1 MWAQSTHKGM
11 TSQTLSCR
19 FGSVVRICRRAPDI
33 EEQSNTL
40 LPFHWTLGED
50 ISSALHLGP
59 TTELIVS
66 QTRFLFE
73 AIFWNKHVWEA
84 SVLHLGLPSYWECN
98 PHFSPSLQQ
107 RNRSSVAC
115 SFTSQ
120 HSEGPCRLK
129 PRKVGR
135 AAVKWPTWQQLPLA
149 LGSGS
154 TGHVS

>member
-1 MWAQSTHKGM
+1 M

-19 FGSVVRICRRAPDI
+19 FGSMVHICRRALDI

-50 ISSALHLGP
+50 ISSELHLGP
-59 TTELIVS
+59 TTKLIVS

-73 AIFWNKHVWEA
+73 VIFWNKRVGGFCPPPQLA
-84 SVLHLGLPSYWECN
+84 FLLGMQSTFQSKPSAAEQVVRGL
-98 PHFSPSLQQ
+98 FL
-107 RNRSSVAC
+107 
-115 SFTSQ
+115 FTSQ

>member
-1 MWAQSTHKGM
+1 M

-50 ISSALHLGP
+50 ISSELHLGP

-73 AIFWNKHVWEA
+73 VIFWNKRVGGFCPPPRLAFLLGMQSTFQSKPSAAEQ
-84 SVLHLGLPSYWECN
+84 VVRGLFLHLTALRGSMQTEA
-98 PHFSPSLQQ
+98 Q
-107 RNRSSVAC
+107 
-115 SFTSQ
+115 
-120 HSEGPCRLK
+120 EG
-129 PRKVGR
+129 G
-135 AAVKWPTWQQLPLA
+135 Q
-149 LGSGS
+149 GSGEVANLAAAS
-154 TGHVS
+154 LSPWLRQHWARVLNKLS